1 MHFAITRKREF
12 IADAAAAQFIGR
24 PWALASALKKIH
36 ENGYVD
42 GIDNED
48 LAGMFISDPC
58 DEAGPSRDRDKEH
71 WTDRLRTFNG
81 MMATHPD
88 IRLRIRVLE
97 QLDERTDVAYKTK
110 TTVFK

>member
-1 MHFAITRKREF
+1 
-12 IADAAAAQFIGR
+12 
-24 PWALASALKKIH
+24 
-36 ENGYVD
+36 
-42 GIDNED
+42 
-48 LAGMFISDPC
+48 MFISDPC
-58 DEAGPSRDRDKEH
+58 DEAGPGRDRDKEH

-97 QLDERTDVAYKTK
+97 QLDQRTDVAYKTR